1 MMFYFAPLEGL
12 TGSVYRRAHAAV
24 IGGVDQYFT
33 PFYSPGSIGLSKRQ
47 MAELEGEDRSVT
59 VPQLLV
65 RRIPDFLAA
74 ITQLYHL
81 GYPVVNLNFGCPS
94 GTVTAKQKGAG
105 FLQQPEQ
112 MRAFFEEAFDG
123 LAQKAPGMRLSV
135 KTRIGYSSEDEF
147 AAILAVYNEYPISE
161 LIIHPRLR
169 QDFYRGE
176 PRHAAYT
183 YAEQHAKMPLCYNG
197 DIFSADKYHALFEK
211 HPNITRVMLGRG
223 AVADPFL
230 FQTLRGVS
238 NLNRRD
244 RLRQLHDLILE
255 ENRRRMGDG
264 KNLLCRMA
272 DLWNY
277 QCFLFEES
285 EAVCRR
291 IRRARDLGEYTA
303 AVAFLFREG
312 RLLPGGAYHP
322 PTI

>member
-1 MMFYFAPLEGL
+1 MTFYFAPLEGL
-12 TGSVYRRAHAAV
+12 TGSVYRHAHAAV
-24 IGGVDQYFT
+24 IGGADQYFT

-47 MAELEGEDRSVT
+47 MAELAEEDRSVI

-74 ITQLYHL
+74 AAQLHSL

-94 GTVTAKQKGAG
+94 GTVTAKHKGAG
-105 FLQQPEQ
+105 FLQQPDE
-112 MRAFFEEAFDG
+112 MRTFLEAAFSG
-123 LAQKAPGMRLSV
+123 LSRVAPGMRLTV
-135 KTRIGYSSEDEF
+135 KTRIGYGSEEEF
-147 AAILAVYNEYPISE
+147 AAILAVYNEYPIAE

-169 QDFYRGE
+169 QDLYRGE
-176 PRHAAYT
+176 PRHAAYA

-197 DIFSADKYHALFEK
+197 DIFSAEKYRTVLEK
-211 HPNITRVMLGRG
+211 HPAVTRVMLGRG

-230 FQTLRGVS
+230 FHTLRGVPIPD
-238 NLNRRD
+238 RRD
-244 RLRQLHDLILE
+244 RLRRMHDLILE

-277 QCFLFEES
+277 QCFLFKES

-291 IRRARDLGEYTA
+291 IRRARDLAEYTA
-303 AVAFLFREG
+303 AVALTFREG

-322 PTI
+322 PMV